1 MFDIILL
8 EEDDLS
14 MIEELNLIKGIGP
27 KTIKC
32 LSKLNIHSINDLI
45 NYYPYRYEVLK
56 RTNLNKIEDFNRV
69 IIDGIIESN
78 PQLYFFKNKINRMT
92 FRLNTQNKIINIAIF
107 NRAFLKNKLS
117 IGANVIVIGK
127 YDAAKNILTA
137 NELKSGALNKEI
149 TIEPIYHLTTGLSQK
164 QISNFIMEALQKVD
178 NVVDLVPSFYSEKY
192 HFIDKMKS
200 LRILH
205 QPPNDINVFSQ
216 AKLRLVYE
224 ELFIY
229 MLKMNYLKINNISKR
244 GIKRN
249 VSFNKVQELIDSLPY
264 SLTQDQL
271 KGVKEI
277 YDDLNSGCVMNRL
290 IQGDVGSG
298 KTILSFIALY
308 INYLSGYQGSLMAPT
323 EILARQHYANIL
335 QLFDHLKIRVAL
347 LLGNTTKQDKR
358 KIYEQIQNGEVDII
372 IGTHALL
379 NETLTYKKLG
389 LVITD
394 EQHRFGVNQRNIL
407 INKGLNPDILS
418 MSATPIPRTYAI
430 TLYGD
435 MKVTNIKTKP
445 KGRRD
450 VITILKGDNEIKDIL
465 TMMYKE
471 LKANHQIY
479 VIAPMIEEDDSLQSV
494 KTLEQNMNKA
504 FGKLYNIGILH
515 GKMTNKEKEQMMKDF
530 SKNNIQI
537 LISTTVIEVGVDV
550 ANATMIVIFDSYKFG
565 LSTLHQL
572 RGRVGRNSLT
582 SYCLLVSSKET
593 ERLDILTK
601 TNDGF
606 LISEED
612 FKMRGSGD
620 LFGFKQSG
628 EVQFK
633 LADLHHD
640 FKILKQASIDSENLL
655 KNKELAQDNKNII
668 SKVLGDINILN

>member
-1 MFDIILL
+1 
-8 EEDDLS
+8 
-14 MIEELNLIKGIGP
+14 MIEELSMIKGIGP

-32 LSKLNIHSINDLI
+32 LNKLNINSINNLI
-45 NYYPYRYEVLK
+45 NYYPYRYELLK
-56 RTNLNKIEDFNRV
+56 RTNLNKVDDPNHV
-69 IIDGIIESN
+69 VIDGVIESQ
-78 PQLYFFKNKINRMT
+78 PQLYFFKHKINRMT
-92 FRLNTQNKIINIAIF
+92 FRLNVQNKILNIVIF
-107 NRAFLKNKLS
+107 NRAFLKNKLL
-117 IGANVIVIGK
+117 IGTNVIVIGK
-127 YDAAKNILTA
+127 YDEQKNVLTA
-137 NELKSGALNKEI
+137 TDLKFGLLNKEI

-164 QISNFIMEALQKVD
+164 QISNFI
-178 NVVDLVPSFYSEKY
+178 
-192 HFIDKMKS
+192 
-200 LRILH
+200 
-205 QPPNDINVFSQ
+205 
-216 AKLRLVYE
+216 
-224 ELFIY
+224 
-229 MLKMNYLKINNISKR
+229 LKINNASKR
-244 GIKRN
+244 GIKRE
-249 VSFNKVQELIDSLPY
+249 VPFNKVQELISSLPY
-264 SLTQDQL
+264 TLTTDQL
-271 KGVKEI
+271 IGVKEI
-277 YDDLNSGCVMNRL
+277 YEDLNSEYVMNRL

-308 INYLSGYQGSLMAPT
+308 INYLSDYQGSLMAPT
-323 EILARQHYANIL
+323 EILARQHYDNIV
-335 QLFDHLKIRVAL
+335 QLFSHLDIKIAL
-347 LLGNTTKQDKR
+347 LLGNTTKQDK
-358 KIYEQIQNGEVDII
+358 KEIYEQLQNGEIDII

-379 NETLTYKKLG
+379 NEALTYKKLG

-445 KGRRD
+445 QGRRD
-450 VITILKGDNEIKDIL
+450 VITILKSDNEIKDIL

-471 LKANHQIY
+471 LKEGHQIY
-479 VIAPMIEEDDSLQSV
+479 VIAPMIEEDESLQSV
-494 KTLEQNMNKA
+494 NSLEQNMNKA

-515 GKMTNKEKEQMMKDF
+515 GKMTNKEKEHMMEDY
-530 SKNNIQI
+530 SKNNVQI
-537 LISTTVIEVGVDV
+537 LISTTVVEVGVDV

-582 SYCLLVSSKET
+582 SYCILVSSKET

-620 LFGFKQSG
+620 LFGLKQSG

-633 LADLHHD
+633 LADLHRD
-640 FKILKQASIDSENLL
+640 FKVLKQASVDSENLL
-655 KNKELAQDNKNII
+655 KNKDLAQANQNII
-668 SKVLGDINILN
+668 NRVLGNINILN

>member
-1 MFDIILL
+1 
-8 EEDDLS
+8 
-14 MIEELNLIKGIGP
+14 MIEELSMIKGIGP

-32 LSKLNIHSINDLI
+32 LNKLNINSINNLI
-45 NYYPYRYEVLK
+45 NYYPYRYELLK
-56 RTNLNKIEDFNRV
+56 RTNLNKVDDPNHV
-69 IIDGIIESN
+69 VIDGVIESQ
-78 PQLYFFKNKINRMT
+78 PQLYFFKHKINRMT
-92 FRLNTQNKIINIAIF
+92 FRINVQNKILNIVIF
-107 NRAFLKNKLS
+107 NRAFLKNKLL
-117 IGANVIVIGK
+117 IGTNVIVIGK
-127 YDAAKNILTA
+127 YDEQKNILTA
-137 NELKSGALNKEI
+137 TDLKFGLLNKEI

-164 QISNFIMEALQKVD
+164 QISNFIVDALQQVD
-178 NVVDLVPSFYSEKY
+178 NIVDLIPPFYSKKY
-192 HFIDKMKS
+192 HFMDKLNS
-200 LRILH
+200 LKIIH
-205 QPPNDINVFSQ
+205 QPPTDFNTFSQ

-224 ELFIY
+224 ELFVY
-229 MLKMNYLKINNISKR
+229 MLKMNYLKINNASKR
-244 GIKRN
+244 GIKRE
-249 VSFNKVQELIDSLPY
+249 VPFNKVQELISSLPY
-264 SLTQDQL
+264 TLTTDQL
-271 KGVKEI
+271 IGVKEI
-277 YDDLNSGCVMNRL
+277 YEDLNSEYVMNRL

-308 INYLSGYQGSLMAPT
+308 INYLSDYQGSLMAPT
-323 EILARQHYANIL
+323 EILARQHYDNIV
-335 QLFDHLKIRVAL
+335 QLFSHLDIKIAL
-347 LLGNTTKQDKR
+347 LLGNTTKQDK
-358 KIYEQIQNGEVDII
+358 KGIYEQLQNGEIDII

-379 NETLTYKKLG
+379 NEALTYKKLG

-435 MKVTNIKTKP
+435 MKVTNIRTKP
-445 KGRRD
+445 QGRRD
-450 VITILKGDNEIKDIL
+450 VITILKSDNEIKDIL

-471 LKANHQIY
+471 LKEGHQIY
-479 VIAPMIEEDDSLQSV
+479 VIAPMIEEDESLQSV
-494 KTLEQNMNKA
+494 NSLEQNMNKA

-515 GKMTNKEKEQMMKDF
+515 GKMTNKEKEHMMEDY
-530 SKNNIQI
+530 SKNNVQI
-537 LISTTVIEVGVDV
+537 LISTTVVEVGVDV

-582 SYCLLVSSKET
+582 SYCILVSSKET

-633 LADLHHD
+633 LADLHRD
-640 FKILKQASIDSENLL
+640 FKVLKQASVDSENLL
-655 KNKELAQDNKNII
+655 KNKDLAQDNQNII
-668 SKVLGDINILN
+668 NRVLGNINILN